1 MTNPFNPGYYNTEE
15 LQSMGFASV
24 GKNVSIGKNCTII
37 GLENISIGN
46 NVRIDGFT
54 TITAHGGSLTL
65 GDYIHIGGYCFIA
78 AGAGITM
85 KDFSGLSQGVKLY
98 SKSDDYSGRSMT
110 NPTVPS
116 EFTNVKSGPIVLEE
130 HVIIGSGSV
139 VLPGVTIGKGSAVGA
154 LSLVTRYLPG
164 GAIYAGQPAKPIADR
179 STHMLTLEQEL
190 RQKYK

>member
-1 MTNPFNPGYYNTEE
+1 MTNPFNPGYYHEDE
-15 LQSMGFASV
+15 LRQMGFKSV
-24 GKNVSIGKNCTII
+24 GRNVDVAKNCTII

-98 SKSDDYSGRSMT
+98 SKSDDYSGLSMT
-110 NPTVPS
+110 NPTVPA
-116 EFTNVKSGPIVLEE
+116 EFTGVKSGPIELEE
-130 HVIIGSGSV
+130 HVIIGSGSI
-139 VLPGVTIGKGSAVGA
+139 VLPGVTIGKCSAVGA

-164 GAIYAGQPAKPIADR
+164 GAIYVGQPAKPIADR
-179 STHMLTLEQEL
+179 SLHMLTLEQEL
-190 RQKYK
+190 RLKYK